1 MEFTMTI
8 KTGEE
13 FTEDEVDEI
22 METFGDNYDSANI
35 EPFEIEVDGIARQ
48 RQVLAYIMLVIR
60 QIIGWNRATFAVE
73 FSR

>member
-1 MEFTMTI
+1 MEYTMTI

>member
-1 MEFTMTI
+1 MTI